1 MIHRTPGP
9 SAHRIQLSRRRIA
22 PILIA
27 AALLATSC
35 GSDDSDDAPATTVGN
50 ATPTAAPSG
59 EGGVPLEPG
68 SNLPPSDSETSP
80 AGTTVGS
87 DVLAPADSLVGG
99 GG

>member
-1 MIHRTPGP
+1 MTHRTHGP
-9 SAHRIQLSRRRIA
+9 DARRIQLNRRRIA

-35 GSDDSDDAPATTVGN
+35 GSDDSDDAPATTVGP
-50 ATPTAAPSG
+50 TPTAAPSG

-68 SNLPPSDSETSP
+68 SNLPPSDSDMSP